1 VRPLDCGDLTRRPGD
16 LAWPR
21 YFFRG
26 ANRILIKLG
35 SGIRVNYG
43 FANRSPR
50 VDRFPGTEGVLV
62 LPDFDGNMVLR
73 LPLRRYSLVPEIEVS
88 FRGESVCTIKVV

>member
-1 VRPLDCGDLTRRPGD
+1 MRPLDCGDLTRRPGD

-26 ANRILIKLG
+26 ANRVLIKLG

-43 FANRSPR
+43 FANRSSRSR
-50 VDRFPGTEGVLV
+50 VDRFPRDRGRSGLLRFRWKYYGFACTPMSVLTPYQILRGV
-62 LPDFDGNMVLR
+62 
-73 LPLRRYSLVPEIEVS
+73 
-88 FRGESVCTIKVV
+88 